1 MNDSAL
7 RYSHRTPRARRCGA
21 LAVLCASLL
30 GSGPAAASEFF
41 VIDDGAPDV
50 IGELGLTTTVYE
62 DTMSDLA
69 RAYSQGFN
77 EMRLANPDVDP
88 WLPGEGTEVVIP
100 SLYVLPAAA
109 RRGIVINVPEMRLY
123 YFPPGRVDGQAIVH
137 TYPISIGRQEWR
149 TPKGQMKIVSKV
161 KDPAWYPPE
170 SIRKEHA
177 ADGDILPRVVP
188 AGPNNPLGQH
198 ALRLS
203 LDGYLIHGTNKP
215 YGIGMRVTHGCIRM
229 YPKDVERV
237 FGLVNVG
244 TAVHVVNQ
252 PFKVGLAH
260 GRIFLEVHPPLDE
273 DVETFA
279 NQYSEVVKL
288 VVARVKGLDAEL
300 AWGALQ
306 QTLERR
312 SGLPEVIGSYRER
325 PTMAA
330 AEPAA
335 STH

>member
-7 RYSHRTPRARRCGA
+7 RYSHRTRRVRRCGA
-21 LAVLCASLL
+21 LAVLYASLL
-30 GSGPAAASEFF
+30 GSGPAAANEFF

-62 DTMSDLA
+62 DTVSDLA

-88 WLPGEGTEVVIP
+88 WLPGAGTEVVIP

-149 TPKGQMKIVSKV
+149 TPKGQMNRLQGQGSACTAGV
-161 KDPAWYPPE
+161 DPQGACRGQRHP
-170 SIRKEHA
+170 A
-177 ADGDILPRVVP
+177 AGGASRTEQP
-188 AGPNNPLGQH
+188 ARP
-198 ALRLS
+198 ACLRLS
-203 LDGYLIHGTNKP
+203 LTATSSMGPTS
-215 YGIGMRVTHGCIRM
+215 RTASACVTHGCIRM
-229 YPKDVERV
+229 YPKDVERI

-335 STH
+335 SAH